1 MELYTWDYCMVF
13 KIGSEDIMLTSATE
27 GWTLTQRVRFLN
39 TTNDTVHR
47 LQAAGLKT
55 CVYKATTGTEIYCL
69 IGASESR
76 LRMEAGNDNP
86 NQLMT

>member
-1 MELYTWDYCMVF
+1 
-13 KIGSEDIMLTSATE
+13 MLSSKK

-55 CVYKATTGTEIYCL
+55 CLYKSASGEEIYCL

-76 LRMEAGNDNP
+76 LRTEAGTLLPLSHNHFRIAE
-86 NQLMT
+86 